1 MIIKIV
7 RHLIV
12 FSSKIPQ
19 LNTNRKIIS
28 HLKIQRKKLS
38 TLIPLMPFTLHL
50 KFYDGLWQTLTKLK
64 LRVSFVKYL
73 IDFFYNPSLVDGFYP
88 NIISVD
94 KTKIWILIG
103 KIFLDQNWALANVI
117 QHIRL
122 VIAKDKNQIKL
133 SVNIRKITL
142 IYYDITIMRKIT

>member
-1 MIIKIV
+1 MIIKIL

-19 LNTNRKIIS
+19 LNTNWKIIPR
-28 HLKIQRKKLS
+28 LKIRRKKPS
-38 TLIPLMPFTLHL
+38 TLIPLMSVTMRL
-50 KFYDGLWQTLTKLK
+50 KFYDGGWQTLTKLK
-64 LRVSFVKYL
+64 LRVSFVKFL
-73 IDFFYNPSLVDGFYP
+73 IGFFYNTSLVDEFYP
-88 NIISVD
+88 NIIYVD

-103 KIFLDQNWALANVI
+103 KIFLDQNWALANII

-133 SVNIRKITL
+133 SVNIRKITEVTL
-142 IYYDITIMRKIT
+142 YFIF